1 MAWLAPQRLAD
12 SWTGPSAGQKIC
24 RKLEQYGGDIPSD
37 YSGHALAWDALPR
50 GRCRLECPD
59 TDFHG
64 WADVAKDGVVRLP
77 RSMAVYGR
85 VPAFC
90 LVLRLLPSSFGGR
103 DYLPGLSLQRF
114 RQ

>member
-1 MAWLAPQRLAD
+1 MAWLAPQRRAD

-59 TDFHG
+59 THVHG

-77 RSMAVYGR
+77 GPMAVYGR
-85 VPAFC
+85 VSASIHAS
-90 LVLRLLPSSFGGR
+90 R
-103 DYLPGLSLQRF
+103 
-114 RQ
+114 